1 MNVIANKY
9 LLTEKIGSG
18 SFGTIY
24 KGNNI
29 RTNEDVAVKVE
40 PISNQTKLLKNETKI
55 YSYLTGLRGVPNVK
69 WFGKDDE
76 NYYMVIELLGAS
88 LETLLE
94 KKSAFSL
101 KLIMQ
106 LGIQILEILSYIHNK
121 GLIHR
126 DIKPDNFLLG
136 LGENSKHIYIID
148 FGFCRTYL
156 QNGVHISENKT
167 SSLIGTPKFASINA
181 HNLDELSRRDDIESL
196 GYMLIYFLLGELE
209 WQEIRF
215 VNYKNNN
222 QIIKNMKM
230 NMINEDKV
238 PDVLKEF
245 LIYTFSLEFNETP
258 NYKLLIELFTKQIK

>member
-29 RTNEDVAVKVE
+29 RTNEDVAIKVE

-55 YSYLTGLRGVPNVK
+55 YSYLTGLRGIPNVK

-94 KKSAFSL
+94 KKGTFSL

-106 LGIQILEILSYIHNK
+106 LGIQILEILSYIHDK

-156 QNGVHISENKT
+156 QNGTHIPENKT

-196 GYMLIYFLLGELE
+196 GYMLIYFFLGELE
-209 WQEIRF
+209 WQDIRF
-215 VNYKNNN
+215 LNYKNNTRN
-222 QIIKNMKM
+222 IIMMKQ
-230 NMINEDKV
+230 NV
-238 PDVLKEF
+238 
-245 LIYTFSLEFNETP
+245 IYNTNIPIILRNYLQTAFQLEFDEKP
-258 NYKLLIELFTKQIK
+258 DYLQYIDLFKKKI